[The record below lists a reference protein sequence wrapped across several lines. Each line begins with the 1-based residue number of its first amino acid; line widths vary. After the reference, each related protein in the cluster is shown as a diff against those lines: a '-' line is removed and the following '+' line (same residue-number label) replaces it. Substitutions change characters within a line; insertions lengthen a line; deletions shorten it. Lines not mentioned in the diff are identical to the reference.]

1 MNKYQI
7 IYADPPW
14 KYESNM
20 MNSSAIDH
28 YETQGLDWLMSLPV
42 KQFSAEN
49 AILFLW
55 VTMPKLNQCFDL
67 IKAWG
72 FEYKTC
78 AFVWIKTN
86 QRKKVNQYSFLPE
99 ENFDEFMGQGRWT
112 RGNAELCLLAT
123 RGRIN
128 RLSAGVRQII
138 YSPILSHSQKPNE
151 TRKRILELVGD
162 LPRLELFARQKE
174 AGWDVWG
181 NEVKN
186 DIKLDLAI

>member
-1 MNKYQI
+1 MKKYQI

-14 KYESNM
+14 EYDSSM
-20 MNSSAIDH
+20 MNSSALDH
-28 YETQGLDWLMSLPV
+28 YETQNLNWLMNLPV
-42 KQFSAEN
+42 KQIAAEN

-67 IKAWG
+67 IKSWG

-86 QRKKVNQYSFLPE
+86 QRKKVDQYSFLPE

-123 RGRIN
+123 RGSIN

-138 YSPILSHSQKPNE
+138 YSPRLKHSQKPDE

-162 LPRLELFARQKE
+162 LSRLELFARRSIH
-174 AGWDVWG
+174 GWDVWG
-181 NEVKN
+181 NEVES